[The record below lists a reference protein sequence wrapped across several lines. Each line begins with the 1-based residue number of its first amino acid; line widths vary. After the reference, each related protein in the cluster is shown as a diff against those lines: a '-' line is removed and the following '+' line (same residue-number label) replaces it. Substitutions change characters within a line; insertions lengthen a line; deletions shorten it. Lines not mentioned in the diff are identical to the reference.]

1 MAVAAS
7 SNGEGESVFP
17 TRSGSGGVRSIVSY
31 STIGKKDTVRCGKSV
46 MVVAVTNPST
56 PHSSFVLRNE
66 DFKCRRN
73 ERELCLSLPTPAE
86 ASCVT
91 VP

>member
-31 STIGKKDTVRCGKSV
+31 STVGRKGYSRMWEECNGRGGYESPYSPLVIR
-46 MVVAVTNPST
+46 A
-56 PHSSFVLRNE
+56 
-66 DFKCRRN
+66 
-73 ERELCLSLPTPAE
+73 
-86 ASCVT
+86 
-91 VP
+91 